1 MQSLSR
7 LDEQA
12 IILEMKAV
20 GKESAL
26 REMAALAATQCGMFT
41 EEVVYNALLER
52 ESVGSTGVGNGVA
65 IPHGK
70 IAGLKEIILCFGR
83 SRAGLNFDAVDKRPV
98 HYFVLLLSPADQG
111 AEYLHTLAWVSR
123 TLKKY
128 ENRLELFNCETRAEV
143 AALFGGFADQDLN
156 P

>member
-1 MQSLSR
+1 MSR
-7 LDEQA
+7 LNEQA

-26 REMAALAATQCGMFT
+26 REMAALAAKQSGRFT
-41 EEVVYNALLER
+41 EEVVYSVLQER

-70 IAGLKEIILCFGR
+70 IDGLKDILLCFGR
-83 SRAGLNFDAVDKRPV
+83 SKAGLNFDAVDNRPV
-98 HYFVLLLSPADQG
+98 YLFVLLLSPADKA

-123 TLKKY
+123 TLKKN
-128 ENRLELFNCETRAEV
+128 ENRRQLLNRETRGEI
-143 AALFGGFADQDLN
+143 AALFAAFAEEGK
-156 P
+156 